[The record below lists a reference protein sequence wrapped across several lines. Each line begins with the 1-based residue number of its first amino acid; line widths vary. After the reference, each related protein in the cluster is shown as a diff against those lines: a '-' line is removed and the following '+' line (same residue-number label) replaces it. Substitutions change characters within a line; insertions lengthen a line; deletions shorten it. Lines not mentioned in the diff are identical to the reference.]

1 MTGSA
6 TLTFVGAAGEVTGS
20 CHMLETPAGRMLIDC
35 GMFQGHR
42 REAAE
47 KNRAFPFDP
56 QSLHSVVLGHA
67 HIDHSGRLPLLHKNG
82 FSGNIYTTGATR
94 DLAAIMLRDSAYI
107 QQMDVKYINKKR
119 KRRGEEPVPPLYAT
133 DDAIK
138 VLRHFVSVGYHRR
151 FSPLPD
157 VNATFHDAGHI
168 LGSGVTRLEINHD
181 GGVTRLGYACDLGRA
196 EMPILRDPEPLV
208 GDGET
213 LDALIIE
220 STYGGR
226 HHDPP
231 GDMENELA
239 GLVTRVVGRGGK
251 LIIPSFSVG
260 RTQNILYYL
269 HKLFAEGRIPSVPV
283 FVDSPLSVNA
293 TDVFRM
299 HPECYDAETI
309 DFLEEEGS
317 VFTHKSI
324 RYVGSLAESK
334 ALNTRRKPAIIVS
347 ASGMCEAGRILHH
360 LKNSITKGRN
370 AVAIVGF
377 QAEHTLGRRLV
388 ERRPRVKIFGRNY
401 AVRCEI
407 ATLNGFSAHADHD
420 GLVSY
425 VEAVASPE
433 TKLLLVHGEDKAI
446 GAFKAALNER
456 GYHNITVAEPGLTVE
471 VGRAG

>member
-1 MTGSA
+1 MTDS
-6 TLTFVGAAGEVTGS
+6 TKLTFIGAAGEVTGS
-20 CHMLETPAGRMLIDC
+20 CHMLETAAGRMLIDC

-47 KNRAFPFDP
+47 KNRTLPFDAE
-56 QSLHSVVLGHA
+56 SVHSVVLGHA
-67 HIDHSGRLPLLHKNG
+67 HIDHSGRLPFLHKSG
-82 FSGNIYTTGATR
+82 FGGNIYTTDATR

-119 KRRGEEPVPPLYAT
+119 KRKGEEPIPPLYAT

-138 VLRHFVSVGYHRR
+138 VLRHFVSVGYQRR

-157 VNATFHDAGHI
+157 VSATFYDAGHI
-168 LGSGVTRLEINHD
+168 LGSGVVRFDINHD
-181 GGVTRLGYACDLGRA
+181 NKAYRLGYACDLGRA
-196 EMPILRDPEPLV
+196 EMPILRDPESFCP
-208 GDGET
+208 DGEK

-239 GLVTRVVGRGGK
+239 DLVTRVVGRGGK

-269 HKLFAEGRIPSVPV
+269 HKLFVEGRIPSVPV

-299 HPECYDAETI
+299 HPECYDTETM

-317 VFTHKSI
+317 VFTHKAI

-360 LKNSITKGRN
+360 LKNSVTKERN

-388 ERRPRVKIFGRNY
+388 ERRPKVKIFGKDY

-433 TKLLLVHGEDKAI
+433 TQILLVHGEDKAFV
-446 GAFKAALNER
+446 AFTAALNER
-456 GYHNITVAEPGLTVE
+456 GYHNITVAAPGMTLELGKTK
-471 VGRAG
+471 

>member
-1 MTGSA
+1 MA
-6 TLTFVGAAGEVTGS
+6 KLTFVGAAGEVTGS
-20 CHMLETPAGRMLIDC
+20 CHVLETPAGRMMIDC

-47 KNRAFPFDP
+47 KNRKFPIDP
-56 QSLHSVVLGHA
+56 GSIHAVVLSHA
-67 HIDHSGRLPLLHKNG
+67 HIDHSGRLPLLHKEG
-82 FSGNIYTTGATR
+82 FSGNIYATDATR

-107 QQMDVKYINKKR
+107 QQMDVNYINKKR
-119 KRRGEEPVPPLYAT
+119 KRKGEEPVPPLYAT
-133 DDAIK
+133 SDAVK
-138 VLRHFVSVGYHRR
+138 VLRHFVSVGYRRR

-157 VNATFHDAGHI
+157 VTATFYDAGHI
-168 LGSGVTRLEINHD
+168 LGSGLVRLDINCD
-181 GGVTRLGYACDLGRA
+181 GSPLRLGYACDLGRA
-196 EMPILRDPEPLV
+196 EMPILRDPEPIAA
-208 GDGET
+208 GEK

-239 GLVTRVVGRGGK
+239 GLVSRVVERGGK

-269 HKLFAEGRIPSVPV
+269 HKLFAEDRIPSVPV

-299 HPECYDAETI
+299 HPECYDEKTMS
-309 DFLEEEGS
+309 FLEEEGS
-317 VFTHKSI
+317 VFTHKAI
-324 RYVGSLAESK
+324 RYVSSVAESK
-334 ALNTRRKPAIIVS
+334 ALHKRRKPSIIIS

-360 LKNSITKGRN
+360 LKNSITKERN

-388 ERRPRVKIFGRNY
+388 ERQPQVKIFGRMY
-401 AVRCEI
+401 RVRCEI

-433 TKLLLVHGEDKAI
+433 TRIMLVHGEEKAI
-446 GAFKAALNER
+446 TPFKAALTER
-456 GYHNITVAEPGLTVE
+456 GYANITAAEPGMTVE
-471 VGRAG
+471 FG

>member
-1 MTGSA
+1 MA
-6 TLTFVGAAGEVTGS
+6 KLTFVGAAGEVTGS

-35 GMFQGHR
+35 GMFQGRR

-67 HIDHSGRLPLLHKNG
+67 HIDHSGRLPFLHKNG
-82 FSGNIYTTGATR
+82 FNGNIYTTGATR

-133 DDAIK
+133 DDAVK

-157 VNATFHDAGHI
+157 VTATFHDAGHI
-168 LGSGVTRLEINHD
+168 LGSGVTRLEINHNND
-181 GGVTRLGYACDLGRA
+181 VTRLGYACDLGRA

-239 GLVTRVVGRGGK
+239 DLVTRVVGRGGK

-299 HPECYDAETI
+299 HPECYDEETM

-317 VFTHKSI
+317 VFTHKAI
-324 RYVGSLAESK
+324 RYVSSVAESK
-334 ALNTRRKPAIIVS
+334 SLHKRRKPSIIIS
-347 ASGMCEAGRILHH
+347 ASGMCTAGRILHH
-360 LKNSITKGRN
+360 LKNSITKERN

-433 TKLLLVHGEDKAI
+433 TQLLLVHGEDKAI

-471 VGRAG
+471 VG